1 MLSWSAISIRHRVLN
16 EIARARNS
24 PHAQYIDSA
33 RAVVLAIRN
42 CPSLALPTPPPNV
55 NIRRPEMLQH
65 HHHKLAVDLQPLQ
78 SPAAR
83 NEMGVARPQ
92 FAQTPEAPNGP
103 LQASMVVPFGGP
115 LVTTPEPDAQGESK
129 VLDC

>member
-92 FAQTPEAPNGP
+92 FAQTPEAPKWSP
-103 LQASMVVPFGGP
+103 PSLDGGAFWWAP
-115 LVTTPEPDAQGESK
+115 SDHPRAGRAGGE
-129 VLDC
+129 